1 MEEIIKKIIDRL
13 GQLQM
18 ELSEVAKED
27 DPRKALILENQI
39 LDKHL
44 SEIYKTVEPKNFIG
58 GLWQKGEEGIKE
70 QLPNFP
76 FRDKVINSCMEKLQ
90 PLKNNAIILKN
101 CIKEKTSLEEKDN
114 SIRVEVRK
122 IIDKYNEGE

>member
-1 MEEIIKKIIDRL
+1 
-13 GQLQM
+13 M

-70 QLPNFP
+70 QFPNFP
-76 FRDKVINSCMEKLQ
+76 FRDRVINSCMEKLQ

-101 CIKEKTSLEEKDN
+101 CIKEKTSLEEEDK
-114 SIRVEVRK
+114 SIRVEIKK
-122 IIDKYNEGE
+122 IINKHEGE